1 MSTSRICWWTA
12 NPESVSEVESV
23 VGFAADS
30 NKGYTSTGVRR
41 GCGHFV
47 SENVCKKYNNE
58 SIGGGEYLTGEICYC
73 TTDLCNSA
81 PQTSI
86 GPTDPAITDEAD
98 RPMTVS
104 FIGVVSLLGLTT
116 ARLLSE

>member
-1 MSTSRICWWTA
+1 MMRYCATA
-12 NPESVSEVESV
+12 
-23 VGFAADS
+23 
-30 NKGYTSTGVRR
+30 
-41 GCGHFV
+41 
-47 SENVCKKYNNE
+47 SENKCEDVTDKSFPE
-58 SIGGGEYLTGEICYC
+58 FHVEGAEGELCYC
-73 TTDLCNSA
+73 TSDLCNSA

-86 GPTDPAITDEAD
+86 GPTDHAITDEAD